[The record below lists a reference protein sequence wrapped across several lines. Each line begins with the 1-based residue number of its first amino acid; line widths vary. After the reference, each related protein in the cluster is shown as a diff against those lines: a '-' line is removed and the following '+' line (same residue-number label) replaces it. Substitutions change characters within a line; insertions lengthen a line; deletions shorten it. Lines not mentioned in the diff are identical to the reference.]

1 MTAEPGGRTARQQA
15 RAAAAVVAAL
25 ALAFTYGPV
34 ASRKDPAPTVAAFA
48 GTSPV
53 LLLRDADTGHALY
66 QRGADRPF
74 VPASL
79 VKLMTAFTVL
89 ERVSAGQLALDQS
102 VTVPAALL
110 DAGFAAMTGPQTRS
124 GQQQTP

>member
-1 MTAEPGGRTARQQA
+1 MTAEPGGRTAGQQA
-15 RAAAAVVAAL
+15 RAAAAVVAVL
-25 ALAFTYGPV
+25 TLAFTAGPV
-34 ASRKDPAPTVAAFA
+34 ASRKNPAPAVAAFA
-48 GTSPV
+48 GTSPA

-66 QRGADRPF
+66 QRSADRPF

-79 VKLMTAFTVL
+79 VKVMTAFSVL

-110 DAGFAAMTGPQTRS
+110 DAGFAAMTVPQTKS